1 MSRVSVVTRRVA
13 MGCLPVFTLLALAPN
28 NRAHAQFGDIFG
40 GLTSTVTGIGTIIS
54 GINTTLNQ
62 MQNLENN
69 VVHPQND
76 LANIHNNGF
85 SIINGYR
92 NWMGTVYSMPTNSAQ
107 TATAQALE
115 NQMLSGVNGTSPSP
129 QLTLV
134 FTNAYGARPTV
145 GQAPIGAMQS
155 VDMGD
160 ASAQDSLQLAVMTDA
175 AASSTIQQANALESE
190 AVTTSPGSAPQIEAT
205 ALAYEIASMA
215 VEHKVLASQLRAE
228 ASRLAY
234 QGAGLKQGSTMS
246 GSGAQAIFGGLR

>member
-1 MSRVSVVTRRVA
+1 

-62 MQNLENN
+62 MQSLENT

-85 SIINGYR
+85 SIISSYR
-92 NWMGTVYSMPTNSAQ
+92 NWMGTVFSMPTNSAQ

-115 NQMLSGVNGTSPSP
+115 NQMLSGISSTSPSP

-145 GQAPIGAMQS
+145 AQAPNGAMQS

-160 ASAQDSLQLAVMTDA
+160 ASAQDSMQLAVLADSA
-175 AASSTIQQANALESE
+175 ATSTIGQANTLES
-190 AVTTSPGSAPQIEAT
+190 AAMTTSPGSAPQIEAT
-205 ALAYEIASMA
+205 ALAYEVGSMA
-215 VEHKVLASQLRAE
+215 IEHRILASQLRAE
-228 ASRLAY
+228 AARLAY
-234 QGAGLKQGSTMS
+234 QGAGLKQGSTVG
-246 GSGAQAIFGGLR
+246 GSGVQAIFGGIK

>member
-1 MSRVSVVTRRVA
+1 
-13 MGCLPVFTLLALAPN
+13 MGCLPVLTLLALAPK
-28 NRAHAQFGDIFG
+28 NRAHAQFGAIFG

-62 MQNLENN
+62 MQSLENT

-76 LANIHNNGF
+76 LVNIHNNGF

-92 NWMGTVYSMPTNSAQ
+92 SWMGTVYSMPTNSAQ

-115 NQMLSGVNGTSPSP
+115 NEMLSGLNSTSPSP

-134 FTNAYGARPTV
+134 FTNAYGARPT
-145 GQAPIGAMQS
+145 GAQAPIGGMHS

-160 ASAQDSLQLAVMTDA
+160 ASAQDSMQLAVLADSA
-175 AASSTIQQANALESE
+175 ATSTIQQANTLES
-190 AVTTSPGSAPQIEAT
+190 AAMTTSPGSAPQIEAT
-205 ALAYEIASMA
+205 ALAYEVGSMA
-215 VEHKVLASQLRAE
+215 VEHRVLASQLRAE

-234 QGAGLKQGSTMS
+234 EGAELKQGASVS
-246 GSGAQAIFGGLR
+246 GSGVQAIFGGIK